1 MKFLKKASLAA
12 SIAAVSFAANAELVA
27 MDEMAMAAATG
38 QAGIDLDVTL
48 TGANAISIGE
58 IEYTDTNEDGQTTD
72 GGRLAITG
80 VNIGTPSGS
89 ITLNHTI
96 DIDADG
102 NLNIAQSSYTENLQI
117 SVARIDTRAA
127 GTDTGVA
134 AAAANLL
141 TDLTLVM
148 DVAPSTTTI
157 GSDTDGNTTIAMDG
171 AFKITDGSVTLLN
184 GAIGVETLTFTG
196 SDSVTVDGT
205 TYTDLVTTDID
216 MTASSAGLA
225 VTINSLQ
232 GDLTLGGVSM
242 GGSTVGDI
250 AVKDLAL
257 AGASILISGHD

>member
-48 TGANAISIGE
+48 TGATAISIGE
-58 IEYTDTNEDGQTTD
+58 IEYTDTNEDGQTSD
-72 GGRLAITG
+72 GGRLAITDI
-80 VNIGTPSGS
+80 NIGTPSGS

-102 NLNIAQSSYTENLQI
+102 NLNIAQSSYTEDLQI
-117 SVARIDTRAA
+117 SVGRIDTRAA
-127 GTDTGVA
+127 GTGTD
-134 AAAANLL
+134 AAANLL
-141 TDLTLVM
+141 SNLSLVM
-148 DVAPSTTTI
+148 DVAPSTTVI
-157 GSDTDGNTTIAMDG
+157 GTDGTNTTIAMDG
-171 AFKITDGSVTLLN
+171 AFKIKSGSVELLN
-184 GAIGVETLTFTG
+184 GAIGVTSLSFTG
-196 SDSVTVDGT
+196 SDTVTVDGVD
-205 TYTDLVTTDID
+205 YTDLVTTDID

-232 GDLTLGGVSM
+232 GDLNLGGVTM

-250 AVKDLAL
+250 AVKNLAL

>member
-58 IEYTDTNEDGQTTD
+58 IEYTDTNEDGQTSD

-80 VNIGTPSGS
+80 INIGTPSGS

-102 NLNIAQSSYTENLQI
+102 NLNIAQSSYTEDLQI
-117 SVARIDTRAA
+117 SVASIDTRAA
-127 GTDTGVA
+127 GTGTDS
-134 AAAANLL
+134 AANLL
-141 TDLTLVM
+141 SNLSLVM
-148 DVAPSTTTI
+148 DVAPSTTVI
-157 GSDTDGNTTIAMDG
+157 GSNAAGDTTIAMDG
-171 AFKITDGSVTLLN
+171 AFKIKSGSVELLN
-184 GAIGVETLTFTG
+184 GAIGVTSLSFTG
-196 SDSVTVDGT
+196 SDTVTVDGVD
-205 TYTDLVTTDID
+205 YTDLVTTDID
-216 MTASSAGLA
+216 MTANASGLA

-232 GDLTLGGVSM
+232 GDLNLGGVTM

-250 AVKDLAL
+250 AVKNLAL